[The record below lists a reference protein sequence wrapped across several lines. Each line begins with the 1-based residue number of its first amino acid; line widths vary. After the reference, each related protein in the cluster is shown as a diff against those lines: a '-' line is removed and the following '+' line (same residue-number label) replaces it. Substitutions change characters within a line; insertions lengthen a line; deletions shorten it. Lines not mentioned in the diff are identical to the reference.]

1 MHGTGAASDWVE
13 RWAPLVCSGGEVLDV
28 ACGAGR
34 HSLHFARRGHPV
46 TAIDRDEA
54 SLQSLR
60 QSHAALAADARL
72 ETLAADIEGGP
83 WPLPG
88 RLFDAVVVTNYLW
101 RPLWPTLLTSLS
113 PGGVLIVETFAL
125 GHERRGRPANPAFL
139 LRPGELLEVARG
151 LHVVAFEDGLL
162 NEPARRI
169 QRLAAVRMP
178 AADPDIQGEFPLN
191 PAGGARP

>member
-13 RWAPLVCSGGEVLDV
+13 RWAPLVRAGGAVLDL

-34 HSLHFARRGHPV
+34 HTLLFAHRGHPV
-46 TAIDRDEA
+46 TAVDRDPACLQAIRE
-54 SLQSLR
+54 SL
-60 QSHAALAADARL
+60 AALPAARV

-88 RLFDAVVVTNYLW
+88 QQFDAVVVTNYLW
-101 RPLWPTLLTSLS
+101 RPLWPTLLASLS
-113 PGGVLIVETFAL
+113 PGGVLVVETFAL

-139 LRPGELLEVARG
+139 LRPGELLEVTRG

-162 NEPARRI
+162 GEPARRI
-169 QRLAAVRMP
+169 QRVAAVRAP
-178 AADPDIQGEFPLN
+178 AGDPNSQGEFPLN
-191 PAGGARP
+191 PARGGQP